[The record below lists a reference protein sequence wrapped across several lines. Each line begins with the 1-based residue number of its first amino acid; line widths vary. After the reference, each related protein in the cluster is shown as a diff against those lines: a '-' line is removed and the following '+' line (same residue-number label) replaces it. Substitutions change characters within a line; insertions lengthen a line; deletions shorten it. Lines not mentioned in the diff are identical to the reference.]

1 MVAGIGHDD
10 GIAGAGDMT
19 RSSPDQIAVRAYTEV
34 PGKQPVG
41 AKVQGRDL
49 DEPSAYTLVFD
60 CETDIDAAQSLRV
73 GFYQVRKHQALHA
86 EGAFYD
92 PDELTPGE
100 LATLQAYCEDRGLT
114 CLTVW
119 QFREDVLLEYGYDK
133 GGAIV
138 GFNLPFDISR
148 IAIRHGEA
156 RGSMRGGFSFE
167 VSENRERPNIRV
179 KHLSAR
185 AALIDFAAPAKQ
197 ITPRGMR
204 KRGGQVKPSRGYFID
219 LKTLAAALTSRS
231 FSLGSLAAFLKVET
245 QKLETE
251 EHGGSLSESY
261 LDYAR
266 ADVGATW
273 DCYAA
278 LMAMY
283 AQHALE
289 TPAHRILSE
298 ASLGKAYLK
307 QMGVK
312 PLLAC
317 QDVPREIFGPIM
329 SAYYGGRAEVRI
341 RRLATE
347 VLYCDFKSMYPTVNA
362 LMGLARFMIADGMS
376 WHDATPAARDLLEH
390 ATLEGFLEPEAWRDL
405 AILVRIKP
413 DGDVVPVRARYDGK
427 INTIGLNYLT
437 YEGGLWFTLADCILS
452 KLTTGKAPEVLEA
465 IRFEPGPP
473 QAGLK
478 PIKLFGRKDFT
489 VDPQTEDVFTRFID
503 MRDEAKAK
511 GDPAEK
517 AIKIIANSTSY
528 GIFIEV
534 NRDNAPKP
542 EPIAIYG
549 PSGACQLTKSKA
561 IEEPGRYFHPLL
573 GVLITGAAR
582 LMLGLAECLTKK
594 ARLKWT
600 FCDTDSLAIARPEG
614 MGRLEFRVRA
624 RAVVV
629 EFMALNPYK
638 KQGSI
643 LQIEDVN
650 YAVGYDDALEPLYAF
665 AISAKR
671 YALFNID
678 ASGTPIIRKAS
689 GHGLGHL
696 MAPYGDDDPAPGVP
710 DPLPGIGVNRWQYD
724 YWFKLIE
731 AGLSDTP
738 REVPLDYHSKLKA
751 PALSRY
757 GATSPQML
765 AWMKAYNE
773 GCEYRDQIKPFG
785 FMVSF
790 TARDSVYGDFPE
802 PVLIDPSKRGR
813 PNSERAPQPSAPFD
827 RDPEVAVAGA
837 FDRVSGEPAAR
848 CALKTYAEA
857 LAGYHLHPEDK
868 FENASYW
875 DCGETRRRDVVAGVV
890 GLIGKEANSVGEDG
904 AVVPVRIGNCCD
916 LKFGRAIAPSPN

>member
-1 MVAGIGHDD
+1 MSRQA
-10 GIAGAGDMT
+10 
-19 RSSPDQIAVRAYTEV
+19 PDQIAVRAYTEV

-41 AKVQGRDL
+41 AKVQGRGL

-73 GFYQVRKHQALHA
+73 GFYQVRKHKALHA

-92 PDELTPGE
+92 PDGLTPGE
-100 LATLQAYCEDRGLT
+100 LVTLQAYCEERGLT

-185 AALIDFAAPAKQ
+185 AALTDFAAPAKQ

-204 KRGGQVKPSRGYFID
+204 KRGTKVKPSRGYFID

-231 FSLGSLAAFLKVET
+231 FSLGSLAEFLKVQT

-251 EHGGSLSESY
+251 EHGGALSDGY

-317 QDVPREIFGPIM
+317 QDVPREIFGIIM
-329 SAYYGGRAEVRI
+329 SGYFGGRAEVRI
-341 RRLATE
+341 RRVVTE

-376 WHDATPAARDLLEH
+376 WHDATQDARDRLEH
-390 ATLEGFLEPEAWRDL
+390 ATLEGFLEPDAWRDL
-405 AILVRIKP
+405 AILVRIRP
-413 DGDVVPVRARYDGK
+413 DGDVMPVRAQYDSK
-427 INTIGLNYLT
+427 VNTIGLNHLT

-452 KLTTGKAPEVLEA
+452 KLLTGKTPEVLEA
-465 IRFEPGPP
+465 LRFEPGPP

-478 PIKLFGRKDFT
+478 PIRLFGRDDFT
-489 VDPQTEDVFTRFID
+489 VDPLTEDVFTRFID
-503 MRDEAKAK
+503 MRDEAKAN

-549 PSGACQLTKSKA
+549 PSGVCQLTKSKA

-582 LMLGLAECLTKK
+582 LMLGLSECLTLK
-594 ARLKWT
+594 AGLQWT
-600 FCDTDSLAIARPEG
+600 FCDTDSLAIARPDG
-614 MGRLEFRVRA
+614 MARDDFRTRSQW
-624 RAVVV
+624 VVDQFV
-629 EFMALNPYK
+629 SLNPYK
-638 KQGSI
+638 KVGSI

-650 YAVGYDDALEPLYAF
+650 YATGNATQLEPLYAF

-678 ASGTPIIRKAS
+678 GLGKPVIRKAS
-689 GHGLGHL
+689 AHGLGHL
-696 MAPYGDDDPAPGVP
+696 MAPYGDNDPAIGSPK
-710 DPLPGIGVNRWQYD
+710 PLPGIGVNRWQYD

-731 AGLSDTP
+731 AGLSDKP
-738 REVPLDYHSKLKA
+738 HELPLEYHSKLKT
-751 PALSRY
+751 PASSRY

-773 GCEYRDQIKPFG
+773 GRACRDQVKPFG
-785 FMVSF
+785 FMACF
-790 TARDSVYGDFPE
+790 TARDSLYGDFPE
-802 PVLIDPSKRGR
+802 PVLVDPSKRGR
-813 PNSERAPQPSAPFD
+813 PNSERLPKPSAPFD
-827 RDPEVAVAGA
+827 RDPEVAVARA
-837 FDRVSGEPAAR
+837 FDRISGEPVAR

-868 FENASYW
+868 FVSASYW
-875 DCGETRRRDVVAGVV
+875 DFGETQRRHVVAEAIE
-890 GLIGKEANSVGEDG
+890 LIGKEANGVGQFGERTCIDQT
-904 AVVPVRIGNCCD
+904 AYRNCHT
-916 LKFGRAIAPSPN
+916 L

>member
-1 MVAGIGHDD
+1 MS
-10 GIAGAGDMT
+10 
-19 RSSPDQIAVRAYTEV
+19 RPPPEQIAVRAYTEV
-34 PGKQPVG
+34 PGKVPVC
-41 AKVQGRDL
+41 AKVQGRGL
-49 DEPSAYTLVFD
+49 DESSAYTLVFD
-60 CETDIDAAQSLRV
+60 CETGIDAAQSLRV
-73 GFYQVRKHQALHA
+73 GFYQVRKHEALHA
-86 EGAFYD
+86 EGVFYD
-92 PDELTPGE
+92 PDGLAPDELV
-100 LATLQAYCEDRGLT
+100 TLQTYCEKRGMN
-114 CLTVW
+114 CRTVW
-119 QFREDVLLEYGYDK
+119 KFREDVLLEYGYDK

-138 GFNLPFDISR
+138 GLNLPFDISR

-167 VSENRERPNIRV
+167 MSENRERPNIRV

-204 KRGGQVKPSRGYFID
+204 KRGSTVKPSRGYFID
-219 LKTLAAALTSRS
+219 LKTLAAALTSRT
-231 FSLGSLAAFLKVET
+231 FSLGSLAEFLKVKT

-251 EHGGSLSESY
+251 EHGGPLSESY

-273 DCYAA
+273 ECYVA
-278 LMAMY
+278 LKALY
-283 AQHALE
+283 AQHALQ

-317 QDVPREIFGPIM
+317 QEVPREIFGPTM
-329 SAYYGGRAEVRI
+329 SAYFGGRAEIRI
-341 RRLATE
+341 RRVVTE

-362 LMGLARFMIADGMS
+362 LMGLAHFMIADGMS
-376 WHDATPAARDLLEH
+376 WHGATQDARDRLEH
-390 ATLEGFLEPEAWRDL
+390 ATPEAFLEPEAWRDL

-413 DGDVVPVRARYDGK
+413 DRDVVPVRAQYDGK
-427 INTIGLNYLT
+427 MNTIGLNHLT

-452 KLTTGKAPEVLEA
+452 KLTTGKAPQVLKA

-478 PIKLFGRKDFT
+478 PIKLFGRDDFT
-489 VDPQTEDVFTRFID
+489 VDPLSEDVFTRFID
-503 MRDEAKAK
+503 MRDDAKAK

-534 NRDNAPKP
+534 NHDNAPKP
-542 EPIAIYG
+542 EAIAIYG
-549 PSGACQLTKSKA
+549 PSGACQLTKSTA

-582 LMLGLAECLTKK
+582 LMLGLSECLTLK
-594 ARLKWT
+594 AGLKWT
-600 FCDTDSLAIARPEG
+600 FCDTDSLAIARPDE
-614 MGRLEFRVRA
+614 MPREEFRTRSQW
-624 RAVVV
+624 VVDQFV
-629 EFMALNPYK
+629 SLNPYK
-638 KQGSI
+638 KTGSI

-650 YAVGYDDALEPLYAF
+650 YAIGNAKQLEPLYAF

-678 ASGTPIIRKAS
+678 ELGKPVIRKAS
-689 GHGLGHL
+689 AHGLGHL
-696 MAPYGDDDPAPGVP
+696 MAPYGDNDAAIGIPK
-710 DPLPGIGVNRWQYD
+710 PLTGIGVNRWQYD

-731 AGLSDTP
+731 AGLSDKP
-738 REVPLDYHSKLKA
+738 RELPLDYHSKLKA

-765 AWMKAYNE
+765 AWMKTYNE
-773 GCEYRDQIKPFG
+773 DRDYRDQIKPYG

-790 TARDSVYGDFPE
+790 TARDSVYCDFPE
-802 PVLIDPSKRGR
+802 PILIDPSKRGR
-813 PNSERAPQPSAPFD
+813 PNSERTPKPSAPFD

-837 FDRVSGEPAAR
+837 FDRISGEPVAR
-848 CALKTYAEA
+848 CGLKTYAEA

-868 FENASYW
+868 FDNASYW
-875 DCGETRRRDVVAGVV
+875 DCGETRRRDVVAMTV
-890 GLIGKEANSVGEDG
+890 GLIGKEANGVGDG
-904 AVVPVRIGNCCD
+904 STCAASK
-916 LKFGRAIAPSPN
+916 LEIAG